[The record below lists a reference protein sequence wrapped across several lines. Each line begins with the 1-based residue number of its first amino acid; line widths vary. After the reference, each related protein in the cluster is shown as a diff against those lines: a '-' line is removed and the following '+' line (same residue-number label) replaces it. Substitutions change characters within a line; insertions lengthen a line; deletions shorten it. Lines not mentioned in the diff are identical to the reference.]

1 MGLGFEAKSPNPYL
15 SNLVIIAITATI
27 VIVVLITSISSS
39 SSSSGNT
46 KALSRRPPWS

>member
-27 VIVVLITSISSS
+27 VIVVLITSII

>member
-39 SSSSGNT
+39 SSSGNT